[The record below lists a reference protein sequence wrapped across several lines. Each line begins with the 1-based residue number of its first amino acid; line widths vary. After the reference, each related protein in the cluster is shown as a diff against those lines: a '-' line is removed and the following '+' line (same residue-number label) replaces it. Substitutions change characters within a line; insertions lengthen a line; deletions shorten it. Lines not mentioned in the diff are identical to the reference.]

1 MAALPENDRIA
12 GPFIALAGQTDF
24 PADFPLIK
32 AEGLR
37 ARIERGG
44 VVMELSGDD
53 LAAVDDGP
61 EGFTCRL
68 VIPALANDRCWIY
81 SRLPAARLRQHTPN
95 GAVRTPTLEG
105 DAVEAQA
112 QLQELARDLGSGLR
126 TSVNDPIG
134 QMPFDRAG
142 RFLAFDAERQPIA
155 ALGTVPGVPATAAA
169 ALLLDDAT
177 FGDMRETLGAD
188 KGENVSQALTAAQA
202 QAAPALSLARAG
214 RQVVDVLRRVPD
226 LALARAGAFDIAPY
240 VRAEM
245 QDWGAAEYVLS
256 DAGTLQWNS
265 MVDLPSGA
273 ELRASNRNVR
283 LRPGPA
289 LGAATDPVGGCAI
302 RITQPQ
308 SGVRNLRWIGS
319 LMGSAS
325 CIITDAGGY
334 SLNDTYVLECET
346 VDAGAFWYDRG
357 TGAGTVGVGRH
368 FRTQVEDNVF
378 RQLRGCPIRVR
389 YGFGHL
395 YFLRNVADFPGSSA
409 PNQLSFDM
417 DGAAMSALPDAG
429 GLFFSMV
436 MGGTASE
443 GASQAQRGAL
453 FKNTGEITL
462 ETGSAG
468 DGLGGIAFDFD
479 TVRLLR
485 PDKVLARYCND
496 VAVRFKNVDGIEGGD
511 FDIVGRHGLP
521 GAATNKDAVRL
532 EGACAN
538 FNINRIAADSATGH
552 ALNRVNGD
560 MPLISVTRLI
570 GRNCARRMLQLSGG
584 SGSFLAAAVT
594 SVNNNLTGVDATANY
609 ETTSVADKIANFQLP
624 SGGVTA
630 VTTPGAG

>member
-1 MAALPENDRIA
+1 MAAGLLAISSFTPARDRQGRLVAGARMDCFLNRTTTRATVYADAGLTTPLTNPVIA
-12 GPFIALAGQTDF
+12 NSSGQF
-24 PADFPLIK
+24 PAVWAQAGTTEAPVLYSLAYSGATGESINNPSAFDDIQPSVSLDLVSGATK
-32 AEGLR
+32 ADVTG
-37 ARIERGG
+37 
-44 VVMELSGDD
+44 SN
-53 LAAVDDGP
+53 
-61 EGFTCRL
+61 
-68 VIPALANDRCWIY
+68 IPD
-81 SRLPAARLRQHTPN
+81 
-95 GAVRTPTLEG
+95 G
-105 DAVEAQA
+105 DAFREA
-112 QLQELARDLGSGLR
+112 
-126 TSVNDPIG
+126 I
-134 QMPFDRAG
+134 
-142 RFLAFDAERQPIA
+142 
-155 ALGTVPGVPATAAA
+155 
-169 ALLLDDAT
+169 
-177 FGDMRETLGAD
+177 GAD
-188 KGENVSQALTAAQA
+188 KGENVSQAGTAAQA

-245 QDWGAAEYVLS
+245 QDWGAAQYVIS

-273 ELRASNRNVR
+273 ELRASNRDVR
-283 LRPGPA
+283 LRPGPG
-289 LGAATDPVGGCAI
+289 LGSASDLTGGCAI
-302 RITQPQ
+302 RIAQPQ
-308 SGVRNLRWIGS
+308 SGVRNIRWIGS
-319 LMGSAS
+319 QMGAAA
-325 CIITDAGGY
+325 CVIIDAGGY
-334 SLNDTYVLECET
+334 SLNDTYVMECET
-346 VDAGAFWYDRG
+346 VDVGAFCYDRG
-357 TGAGTVGVGRH
+357 TGAGTAGVGRH
-368 FRTQVEDNVF
+368 FRTRVEDNVF
-378 RQLRGCPIRVR
+378 RQLRGCPIRIR

-395 YFLRNVADFPGSSA
+395 YYLRNVADFPGSNA

-468 DGLGGIAFDFD
+468 DGLGGVAFDFD

-496 VAVRFKNVDGIEGGD
+496 VAVRFKDVDNIEGGD

-521 GAATNKDAVRL
+521 GAASNKDAVRL
-532 EGACAN
+532 EGPCAN

-552 ALNRVNGD
+552 AFHRVDGS

-584 SGSFLAAAVT
+584 SGSFFAAAAT

-624 SGGVTA
+624 SGGLVA
-630 VTTPGAG
+630 VTTPSAG